1 MKKNTIIIIAVV
13 IIIIIIT
20 LVTLFLLTP
29 KKEIG
34 LEEVVLTEEERN
46 KLNLTEEERAQG
58 LSLDD
63 KEEKI
68 KSEGEKELENSNN
81 QTEEVRVLQ
90 IKKIIDREIKFPV
103 FSADKSKL
111 LYFDP
116 KASEF
121 YTSNLDGLGENV
133 ITNARFENLY
143 DISWSP
149 DRKKTVL
156 TFSSDKGKTKKY
168 HYFNLNEQ
176 KDIEYGKEYQDVSI
190 SFNGDNVAYMY
201 RDFENKTHN
210 LSVAN
215 HDLTS
220 WRKIK
225 SLDEDEINLKWFSN
239 KYLAIYASPSANVQ
253 SELYIYDVAEGKDH
267 FVIASKRWGLSPLFS
282 PDGKKVIYNDNETK
296 NSRFPVIWISNV
308 EKGSVPVKLQLSSL
322 VEKCTWASDNI
333 TVFCGVPENYSN
345 FFIQP
350 NDYYEGKFVSKD
362 SFYKINTETKE
373 QLKLADASQFNK
385 DYDIYS
391 PFVSNDGKNMYFVR
405 KHDGKLYELVIP

>member
-1 MKKNTIIIIAVV
+1 IIIAVV